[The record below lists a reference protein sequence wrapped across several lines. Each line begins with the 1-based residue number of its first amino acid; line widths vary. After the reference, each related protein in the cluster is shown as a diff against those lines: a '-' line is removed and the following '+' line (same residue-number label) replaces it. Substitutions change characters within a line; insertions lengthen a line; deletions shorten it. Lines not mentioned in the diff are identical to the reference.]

1 MARQASGRLAIQ
13 FKMEEVET
21 ALGADGQ
28 RSRLEH
34 LLDLAVELATGTS
47 DGQVDRVYSD
57 TLNVTT
63 TPTDLDCIG
72 STLLSKLNG
81 QAISLVD
88 IVAVVVMNTGTSG
101 NVIVGGDANAV
112 PIFGAA
118 AHTSV
123 VPPGGSFFWY
133 GGPGGIPLV
142 AGTGDIL
149 QLAASAG
156 TIGCKVGIAGRS
168 A

>member
-1 MARQASGRLAIQ
+1 MARQASGRIAIQ

-21 ALGADGQ
+21 PLGADGQ

-34 LLDLAVELATGTS
+34 LLELAIELANGTS
-47 DGQVDRVYSD
+47 DSQIDRVYSD
-57 TLNVTT
+57 TINLTT
-63 TPTDLDCIG
+63 TPTDLDLVG
-72 STLLSKLNG
+72 STVLSKLNG

-88 IVAVVVMNTGTSG
+88 LVAIVVLNTATSG

-112 PIFGAA
+112 AIFGAA
-118 AHTSV
+118 AHTAIV
-123 VPPGGSFFWY
+123 LPGGGWVWY
-133 GGPGGIPLV
+133 GGPAGLVLTGGT
-142 AGTGDIL
+142 ADIL

-156 TIGCKVGIAGRS
+156 TVGCKVGIAGRS